1 MRKYLILE
9 KSEGDMDHF
18 TSQLA
23 ERLKALRQDVALTL
37 EQLAQQSGV
46 SRATLSRLE
55 KGEVSPT
62 AEVLGKLCAV
72 YRLPMSRLM
81 AMVEDE
87 FVPLV
92 READQEVWHDAETGF
107 TRTKVS
113 PPAAKLK
120 GEIIRGKLEP
130 GNQISYDQPSLA
142 GLEHHLVM
150 LDGAL
155 FIRIDDQHYSLKA
168 GDCLRYQLFASSE
181 FITPPDSGADYLI
194 MLV

>member
-1 MRKYLILE
+1 
-9 KSEGDMDHF
+9 MDNF

-23 ERLKALRQDVALTL
+23 ERLKTLRQDADLTL
-37 EQLAQQSGV
+37 DQLAQQSGV

-72 YRLPMSRLM
+72 YGLPMSRLM
-81 AMVEDE
+81 AMVEQE

-92 READQEVWHDAETGF
+92 RQEEQEFWHDAKTGF

-120 GEIIRGKLEP
+120 GEVIRGRLEP
-130 GNQISYDQPSLA
+130 GCQIIYDQPSLA

-155 FIRIDDQHYSLKA
+155 LIRIDDQHFRLKT

-181 FITPPDSGADYLI
+181 FIAPPDSGAEYLI

>member
-1 MRKYLILE
+1 
-9 KSEGDMDHF
+9 MDSF
-18 TSQLA
+18 STNLA
-23 ERLKALRQDVALTL
+23 ARLKQLRLDTDLTL
-37 EQLAQQSGV
+37 DQLAQQSTI

-72 YRLPMSRLM
+72 YGLPMSRLM

-92 READQEVWHDAETGF
+92 RAADQDVWHDAKSGF

-113 PPAAKLK
+113 PPAEKLK
-120 GEIIRGKLEP
+120 AEVIRGTLEP
-130 GNQISYDQPSLA
+130 GKQIIYDQPSLA
-142 GLEHHLVM
+142 GLEHHLIM
-150 LDGAL
+150 LEGAL
-155 FIRIDDQHYSLKA
+155 FIRVDDHHFSLKA

-181 FITPPDSGADYLI
+181 FITPPDSGADYFI
-194 MLV
+194 VLV